1 MVLSQRITN
10 RALAAIPVGACLALS
25 NNGFSRLTRPAATK
39 PSSPSPADASN
50 GLNGAAFEIA
60 RSRRQPSRCP
70 GRSGGGSRSKKY
82 EKGSE
87 LRVLGDCSFQND
99 PIAAPAS
106 VVHHHVPRKILR
118 AVEGGGLLYEDRRV
132 LTRVSRL
139 GRESLLTQCSGWISQ
154 HRSRCTSWCAARF
167 AGGSGGWN
175 CGTAITKD
183 HCTGSSTIPIT
194 SCAGESEPVT
204 SAAGGGQGAPHGETG
219 CDRPRFSRNEA
230 TVPE

>member
-132 LTRVSRL
+132 LTRVSRGL
-139 GRESLLTQCSGWISQ
+139 AVNLFVVHSPPATHANRPENGVVGVCVGVPASC
-154 HRSRCTSWCAARF
+154 CTAWVQPS
-167 AGGSGGWN
+167 
-175 CGTAITKD
+175 
-183 HCTGSSTIPIT
+183 
-194 SCAGESEPVT
+194 
-204 SAAGGGQGAPHGETG
+204 
-219 CDRPRFSRNEA
+219 
-230 TVPE
+230 